1 MKLLNIFIKYYEV
14 GLFIVL
20 NFLFFI
26 KYFQIDNNK
35 LMDTGIFS
43 ELIVIILMLLA
54 FSINKKV
61 ALLYFL
67 FGLFAF
73 LMSHTLLIVL
83 SSILIF
89 YISYYISLKYTDVIK
104 TILITILI
112 INSLIMLIEINALI
126 QLFYQYKIFHI
137 PIDENVILYQ
147 LPLFVENTKFY
158 IFQLRPS
165 GLSNSTIFFS
175 MEMMMIFAIMFYT
188 YINTYTALFMVFISI
203 FSGSTSL
210 SLGFLILLL
219 LSRRVKNNMN
229 IFKGIILFII
239 WYCIYTF
246 LYPAFSEY
254 NYNYNNYLVSF
265 MSRLDIDT
273 KNSVFSAYTDEFFI
287 LLIPLSFMILSY
299 YCVKSFLF
307 NIRYLYIIVTV
318 LSMFLMHNFIFTIK
332 FYMYLGL
339 LFGFINIYYKNK
351 AIRIIK

>member
-1 MKLLNIFIKYYEV
+1 
-14 GLFIVL
+14 
-20 NFLFFI
+20 
-26 KYFQIDNNK
+26 
-35 LMDTGIFS
+35 
-43 ELIVIILMLLA
+43 
-54 FSINKKV
+54 
-61 ALLYFL
+61 
-67 FGLFAF
+67 
-73 LMSHTLLIVL
+73 
-83 SSILIF
+83 
-89 YISYYISLKYTDVIK
+89 
-104 TILITILI
+104 
-112 INSLIMLIEINALI
+112 
-126 QLFYQYKIFHI
+126 
-137 PIDENVILYQ
+137 
-147 LPLFVENTKFY
+147 
-158 IFQLRPS
+158 
-165 GLSNSTIFFS
+165 
-175 MEMMMIFAIMFYT
+175 
-188 YINTYTALFMVFISI
+188 
-203 FSGSTSL
+203 
-210 SLGFLILLL
+210 
-219 LSRRVKNNMN
+219 MN